1 MTLKTTHYGKKN
13 VGIAH
18 KKVFYSKIT
27 LNSRAVY
34 VLEKWIKTT
43 QRTLRPIPNVV
54 LPPCRTQMNLARQWH
69 YKSTAVVSNVEFNSV
84 ASRAESR
91 QIQIKS
97 EKTK

>member
-34 VLEKWIKTT
+34 VLGISFRK
-43 QRTLRPIPNVV
+43 VD
-54 LPPCRTQMNLARQWH
+54 
-69 YKSTAVVSNVEFNSV
+69 
-84 ASRAESR
+84 
-91 QIQIKS
+91 
-97 EKTK
+97 